1 MDQVQE
7 SACLSRC
14 VGETRLTINKASNLV
29 QSLRQFQKTVNFDAA
44 PQVLSGL
51 QLSGSTS
58 APRFISFPLACC
70 AGGQRLRDRRAGI
83 AGVAAHA
90 KSVPRRRR
98 SWRRPSTMPSIIGMW
113 TRGLLIRRHIADGD
127 LILQRRHGARSL
139 AEGAS
144 ERATASPSSSAERG
158 PGKEP
163 RPTASAP
170 PIDLDPK
177 EQRHHPA
184 GHRRRLKRGRD
195 FALSGTS

>member
-113 TRGLLIRRHIADGD
+113 TRSLLIRRHIADGD
-127 LILQRRHGARSL
+127 LAFFTAWCPAGTSQPQRGRSRLRRARMQ
-139 AEGAS
+139 
-144 ERATASPSSSAERG
+144 PSV
-158 PGKEP
+158 
-163 RPTASAP
+163 
-170 PIDLDPK
+170 DLDRQSTPSADTACD
-177 EQRHHPA
+177 H
-184 GHRRRLKRGRD
+184 
-195 FALSGTS
+195 

>member
-127 LILQRRHGARSL
+127 LAFFTIWC
-139 AEGAS
+139 
-144 ERATASPSSSAERG
+144 
-158 PGKEP
+158 
-163 RPTASAP
+163 
-170 PIDLDPK
+170 
-177 EQRHHPA
+177 PA
-184 GHRRRLKRGRD
+184 GTSQPQRGRSRLRRD
-195 FALSGTS
+195 VCSLQSIWIVSPLLRQIQRAITNSGKSTTAARLISKNAVDLNQSDP